1 MMEAA
6 HASFGALSGGDVA
19 AQPLA
24 LTVRGRAKRL
34 HERLNYRVSCSV
46 AILLPAL
53 FNAFRLTAIAE
64 QRPMRIEDGGE

>member
-1 MMEAA
+1 MEVA

-19 AQPLA
+19 AQRLA
-24 LTVRGRAKRL
+24 LTPRGRAEGL

-53 FNAFRLTAIAE
+53 FNAFPFDGNSGAE
-64 QRPMRIEDGGE
+64 TREDRRRGE